1 MMVMMPTVMM
11 IIFTYVRTW
20 NIHNKLTKASCVIP
34 SNFAYVRIW
43 NSGFRKL
50 ASPIAFAARLLSQ
63 VVTSK
68 LQQLG
73 TSSSSS

>member
-1 MMVMMPTVMM
+1 MLMMVMMPTVM
-11 IIFTYVRTW
+11 IHVRTYLEHPQK
-20 NIHNKLTKASCVIP
+20 NNEGFLCNPKP
-34 SNFAYVRIW
+34 SRI
-43 NSGFRKL
+43 R
-50 ASPIAFAARLLSQ
+50 RLLSQ

>member
-11 IIFTYVRTW
+11 IIFTYVRTYLEHPQQI
-20 NIHNKLTKASCVIP
+20 NEGFMCNPKP
-34 SNFAYVRIW
+34 SRI
-43 NSGFRKL
+43 R
-50 ASPIAFAARLLSQ
+50 RLLSQ

-68 LQQLG
+68 LQQLC

>member
-1 MMVMMPTVMM
+1 MMVMMPTVM
-11 IIFTYVRTW
+11 IHVRTYLEHPQQI
-20 NIHNKLTKASCVIP
+20 NEGFLCNPKP
-34 SNFAYVRIW
+34 SRI
-43 NSGFRKL
+43 R
-50 ASPIAFAARLLSQ
+50 RLLSQ

>member
-1 MMVMMPTVMM
+1 MLMMVMMPTVMM
-11 IIFTYVRTW
+11 IIFTYVRT
-20 NIHNKLTKASCVIP
+20 
-34 SNFAYVRIW
+34 YVRTYLEHPQQI
-43 NSGFRKL
+43 NEGFPCNPKPSR
-50 ASPIAFAARLLSQ
+50 IRRLLSQ